1 MRVLLFL
8 LGLVQIGQT
17 GFSDDDVPLVLDDFF
32 TADEYV
38 KSQARFW
45 IQVYRN
51 LSENEGVLHD
61 PQYPDLVFRRVQVP
75 GGFGRSG
82 RSAVESALDSLRSE
96 LRSLNRSGDSAQ
108 SPEKAALRAMIP
120 AHWDSTAIELCAQ
133 RVRFQRGMRERF
145 RQGLERSYRYLPEI
159 ETLFSARGVPD
170 RLKYL
175 PHVESS
181 FHPHA
186 YSKVGAAGMWQ
197 FMKTTGRKY
206 MKVGYHVDERR
217 DPMTSSAA
225 AAEMLHRNF
234 EILKSWPLA
243 VMAYNHGP
251 GGVARAVQTTG
262 STDMGTLLQSY
273 YSATFGFASRN
284 FYAEFLAASTLS
296 LLADSLFP
304 GLDKWEPLPS
314 QTLILPQQIRAQTL
328 SQWTGLSL
336 SELEEFNLA
345 LRPAVFR
352 GGASLPKGYALRL
365 PLNADTIALSMRL
378 AAVSKVSLAAGIPLV
393 ASQAEKPKDK
403 TETPR
408 LASGA
413 TIPPKRGNVMKSA
426 DVPVL
431 APVAPHG
438 VVDSGFS
445 LEIADWEEVAHP
457 WDRFDPSVYN
467 LEYQYAEGILTVHV
481 GPEETISHFS
491 DWSGLKAAEIRG
503 ENSGMR
509 GRSGFRM
516 GREVR
521 LTLDSL
527 TADIFLKRREEYFR
541 GMEEDFYARYYVGS
555 LESLKVIEGM
565 NVWSLAQEREIP
577 YWLFLKHNKGRSL
590 EKLGLGNMLFLPVV
604 EEGRRRW
611 GFARYANG
619 REYLSG
625 VRRFLMDTS
634 FRAPEEST
642 P

>member
-1 MRVLLFL
+1 
-8 LGLVQIGQT
+8 
-17 GFSDDDVPLVLDDFF
+17 
-32 TADEYV
+32 
-38 KSQARFW
+38 
-45 IQVYRN
+45 
-51 LSENEGVLHD
+51 
-61 PQYPDLVFRRVQVP
+61 
-75 GGFGRSG
+75 
-82 RSAVESALDSLRSE
+82 
-96 LRSLNRSGDSAQ
+96 
-108 SPEKAALRAMIP
+108 
-120 AHWDSTAIELCAQ
+120 
-133 RVRFQRGMRERF
+133 
-145 RQGLERSYRYLPEI
+145 
-159 ETLFSARGVPD
+159 
-170 RLKYL
+170 
-175 PHVESS
+175 
-181 FHPHA
+181 
-186 YSKVGAAGMWQ
+186 
-197 FMKTTGRKY
+197 
-206 MKVGYHVDERR
+206 
-217 DPMTSSAA
+217 
-225 AAEMLHRNF
+225 
-234 EILKSWPLA
+234 
-243 VMAYNHGP
+243 
-251 GGVARAVQTTG
+251 
-262 STDMGTLLQSY
+262 
-273 YSATFGFASRN
+273 
-284 FYAEFLAASTLS
+284 
-296 LLADSLFP
+296 
-304 GLDKWEPLPS
+304 
-314 QTLILPQQIRAQTL
+314 
-328 SQWTGLSL
+328 
-336 SELEEFNLA
+336 
-345 LRPAVFR
+345 
-352 GGASLPKGYALRL
+352 
-365 PLNADTIALSMRL
+365 LNADTIALSMRL